1 MRMDDHR
8 EMDNPI
14 LFAEQLARQTAA
26 LLMRHYNQ
34 AGLPA
39 RLKADRSVVTEADLA
54 ADRLISAS
62 IQQTFP
68 EDGILSEEL
77 QTTTPEDVSRVWV
90 IDPLDGTTNYSLGIP
105 FWGISIALLIDG
117 WPETAAIY
125 FPVLDEMYTAQKGKG
140 AFFNNSPLK
149 IDPSMLDR
157 PGTFF
162 ACCSR
167 THRRY
172 DIRIPYKPRILGS
185 AAYNFC
191 ILARGIALLSFEAAP
206 KIWDI
211 AGGWLVIREAG
222 GVIQPLNGLKP
233 FPITPLTEYR
243 NQNFPVLAAIT
254 EELKTTALDQIQPKS
269 PNQG

>member
-1 MRMDDHR
+1 MRMDNHHAFV
-8 EMDNPI
+8 NPL
-14 LFAEQLARQTAA
+14 LFAEGLARQAAA
-26 LLMRHYNQ
+26 LLMQYYRQ
-34 AGLPA
+34 AGLA
-39 RLKADRSVVTEADLA
+39 THLKPDRSVVTEADIA
-54 ADRLISAS
+54 ADRLITAA
-62 IQQTFP
+62 IQQNFP
-68 EDGILSEEL
+68 EDGIISEEL
-77 QTTTPEDVSRVWV
+77 QTRTPADVSRVWV

-105 FWGISIALLIDG
+105 FWGISIAHLVNG

-140 AFFNNSPLK
+140 ARFNGSPMY
-149 IDPSMLDR
+149 IDPSVLDR

-172 DIRIPYKPRILGS
+172 NVSIPYKTRILGS

-211 AGGWLVIREAG
+211 AAAWLVVREAG
-222 GVIQPLNGLKP
+222 AVIQPLDGIMP
-233 FPITPLTEYR
+233 FPISPLSDYR
-243 NQNFPVLAAIT
+243 MQNFPTLAAVT
-254 EELKTTALDQIQPKS
+254 EELETSAFNQIKTKS
-269 PNQG
+269 Q